1 MFSRC
6 ATPDHENRDTK
17 FDFYDKSG
25 ITLGGRA
32 GDCGRRLAASWIV
45 RIDVGT
51 GPARIAGM
59 STKPSAHPEPGR
71 AGTQRYGFLL
81 VPNFSLIALSSAVD
95 PLRLSNMAL
104 GRTVFDYVTIGL
116 AQEPV
121 MSSDGI
127 SVLPSEELGRSS
139 QFDAVFVVGPNPIP
153 RRGDGEIVRW
163 LRQLAA
169 RGIVL
174 GGIDT
179 GSYYLA
185 KAGLLNGYRCTI
197 HWEDRETLLEE
208 FPQLHVSRRLFEV
221 DRDRFT
227 CSGGVSPLEMMT
239 FILRQAPGSRE
250 LAQQVSDLLVAHQ
263 RSQDE
268 TQSLPLRY
276 RYANI
281 PSVVLDALELMEN
294 NVEEPLTPGEIAD
307 YLDISRR
314 QLERLFQ
321 DHLQISPARKY
332 LEIRLAK
339 GRLSVLRT
347 TRRIDEIALSCGFL
361 TPAHFITK
369 YRELYGKTPH
379 SERSTLVRAA

>member
-1 MFSRC
+1 MSK
-6 ATPDHENRDTK
+6 TPAPLHE
-17 FDFYDKSG
+17 G
-25 ITLGGRA
+25 
-32 GDCGRRLAASWIV
+32 V
-45 RIDVGT
+45 R
-51 GPARIAGM
+51 
-59 STKPSAHPEPGR
+59 SE
-71 AGTQRYGFLL
+71 TQRFGFLL

-95 PLRLSNMAL
+95 PLRLANTAL
-104 GRTVFDYVTIGL
+104 GRNAFKYLTIGTRH
-116 AQEPV
+116 EPV
-121 MSSDGI
+121 VSSDGI
-127 SVLPSEELGRSS
+127 SVLTDEEIGKSS

-221 DRDRFT
+221 DKDRWT
-227 CSGGVSPLEMMT
+227 SSGGVSPLEMMT
-239 FILRQAPGSRE
+239 FILRRPPGSRE

-268 TQSLPLRY
+268 NQSLPLRY
-276 RYANI
+276 RYANM
-281 PSVVLDALELMEN
+281 PSVVLDAMELMEN
-294 NVEEPLTPGEIAD
+294 NVEEPLKPGEIAD
-307 YLDISRR
+307 YLNISRR
-314 QLERLFQ
+314 QLERLFSE
-321 DHLQISPARKY
+321 HLQSSPARKY
-332 LEIRLAK
+332 LDIRLAN

-347 TRRIDEIALSCGFL
+347 NRRIDEIALSCGFL
-361 TPAHFITK
+361 SAAHFITK
-369 YRELYGKTPH
+369 YRELFGKTPQ
-379 SERSTLVRAA
+379 SERNALAQIDGAT